1 MEPLWTPWRM
11 PYIQGIKSAS
21 GCVFC
26 DEVLADGKESDL
38 LLHRGR
44 FAFVVLNLYPYT
56 TGHLM
61 VVPYRHVARF
71 QDLEAAEIEECAALL
86 ADCERATA
94 RALGTTRQT
103 LGINVGPVSY
113 THL

>member
-1 MEPLWTPWRM
+1 M

-26 DEVLADGKESDL
+26 DEVLAEGHESEL

-44 FAFVVLNLYPYT
+44 SAFVVLNLYPYT

-61 VVPYRHVARF
+61 VVPYRHVGRL
-71 QDLEAAEIEECAALL
+71 QDLEPGEIEECADLVAS
-86 ADCERATA
+86 ASGHRPA
-94 RALGTTRQT
+94 RSAR
-103 LGINVGPVSY
+103 PD
-113 THL
+113 